1 MGYVATPLWVVFGS
15 KWASRGVS
23 NEFTHDLCQ
32 TINSLLFTEKVMTTE
47 AASIM
52 LVDDHPLLRKGLKQ
66 LIAMEDDMTVVAEAS
81 SGADALKLAEEHDPD
96 LIVLDLNMQGMDGIE
111 TLKKLR
117 DNGVTSRIIM
127 LTVSDADDDVVAAI
141 TNGADGY
148 LLKDMEPELLLE
160 QIHRAVTGKMV
171 LSEAIT
177 EILATALRQP
187 TKSPSSQLS
196 SLTNREYEILSLI
209 AKGMSNKVI
218 ARELDIS
225 DGTVKVHVK
234 HLLKKLGLR
243 SRVEAAV
250 WMVNQQG
257 EQE

>member
-1 MGYVATPLWVVFGS
+1 MS
-15 KWASRGVS
+15 
-23 NEFTHDLCQ
+23 
-32 TINSLLFTEKVMTTE
+32 TE

-66 LIAMEDDMTVVAEAS
+66 LIAMEDDMQVVAEAS
-81 SGADALKLAEEHDPD
+81 NGNDAIALASEHDPD

-117 DNGVTSRIIM
+117 DSGVTSRIIM
-127 LTVSDADDDVVAAI
+127 LTVSDADEDVVAAI

-148 LLKDMEPELLLE
+148 LLKDMEPEQLLE

-187 TKSPSSQLS
+187 AKTPASQLNA
-196 SLTNREYEILSLI
+196 LTNREYEILSLI

-257 EQE
+257 EA